1 MPDFVSGLA
10 PQSKTRSQVIEGCDC
25 LPKTQ
30 DSANTKVDV

>member
-1 MPDFVSGLA
+1 MAGEGIYSL
-10 PQSKTRSQVIEGCDC
+10 SWLWSQVIGGCDC